1 MHKSNLLLKGLM
13 LGVTASMYPAFGN
26 ATATSPATNNVANV
40 QQESTTVTGIVLDDM
55 GEPIIGATIKIK
67 GQDTVGTITSIDGDF
82 TLKGLKK
89 GQTLVISYIG
99 FQTQEVKYNGEKS
112 LKVTLKSDSK
122 SLNEVVVVGYGTQK
136 KVNMSGAVA
145 SINMDELTESRPVT
159 NVSQA
164 LAGLAAGVNV
174 SSGSNRPGDDNASI
188 LVRGQGTLNSS
199 APLIIIDGV
208 EQGINTVNPQDIESV
223 SVLKDAASASIYG
236 SRAANGV
243 ILITTKKG
251 KSGKIKV
258 DYNGYV
264 SFQSIRKTL
273 TPVSNYADYME
284 LINEGYYNS
293 NPKSGKNQYFSEDKI
308 AEWRNGN
315 DPLKY
320 PNTNW
325 IDETFKPSTSTNHVV
340 SLSGGSDKIRFY
352 GSFGYMNNP
361 GVLENAGM
369 KKYTVRLNMDA
380 DVTSWL
386 NIGMQIGGY
395 VSDLEPGAEEI
406 DNIFTYTAATTPGM
420 VFRAPDGRYGAL
432 NNSEDSDQCANNNP
446 LIRLNKWAGQDR
458 KNNVRPRFTATLKP
472 FKGFSLTGSYS
483 YEFLDRETHRKPVFL
498 DAYNF
503 LTDEQTWTNR
513 GKTSIKYTDSKIE
526 RYFNDLV
533 ARYDTKMFKN
543 NLAIGAMAGLSNELY
558 RSKNFSATRQDLT
571 DLSMDVIN
579 GATGESTSSGSSTEW
594 AMRSFFGRLNLN
606 WQEKYLFEFNL
617 RADGSSRFSKDNRWG
632 YFPSASAA
640 WRIDQEKFMEGVLG
654 GNLSNLNL
662 RLSYGALGNNSVGN
676 YDYQSLYTTSG
687 NNYVLG
693 NLMVPGLA
701 LAAISNSALTWESTK
716 VFNVGLDFGF
726 FNNHLTGTIDFFNKK
741 TTGILINLPAPGV
754 HGTTALPKQNS
765 AEVTNKGI
773 EFTLGWQDKIGDF
786 TYGANANFAYITN
799 NVDKFKGKDKGGMSI
814 SGANLIW
821 EGHSINSQYLMRV
834 DRILQTDEDMKI
846 VDEMIAKNP
855 NAFKALGKPQKGDF
869 LYKDIDGDGCITLMD
884 KEIVSDGTNPKFTFG
899 LNLNAAYK
907 GFDVSALLQG
917 QLGIKTFW
925 MNDAYNTP
933 TVRYGYQINKEVA
946 DGRWYEGRTDAKYPR
961 LIQYQDTRNTKPSDF
976 YLQDRSFL
984 KIRNIQFG
992 YTVPQNLTQMVHV
1005 QRVRV
1010 YCSLENF
1017 FTFTSFKGFDPEVS
1031 GMNYPTMKQCTL
1043 GLNISF

>member
-1 MHKSNLLLKGLM
+1 MQKSNLLLKGLM
-13 LGVTASMYPAFGN
+13 LGVSASMYPAFGN
-26 ATATSPATNNVANV
+26 AAATSPVQNSIVNV
-40 QQESTTVTGIVLDDM
+40 QQETSTIKVIVVDET
-55 GEPIIGATIKIK
+55 GEPIIGASIKVK
-67 GQDTVGTITSIDGDF
+67 GSQNVGSITGIDGDSS
-82 TLKGLKK
+82 LKGVKK
-89 GQTLVISYIG
+89 GSTIVITYIG
-99 FQTQEVKYNGEKS
+99 FQTKEVKVTSDN
-112 LKVTLKSDSK
+112 LKIQLQSDSQN
-122 SLNEVVVVGYGTQK
+122 LNEVVVVGYGTQK

-145 SINMDELTESRPVT
+145 SINMNELTESRPIT

-174 SSGSNRPGDDNASI
+174 SSGSNIPGNDNASI

-199 APLIIIDGV
+199 SPLIIIDGV

-251 KSGKIKV
+251 KSGNIKV

-284 LINEGYYNS
+284 LINEGYQNS
-293 NPKSGKNQYFSEDKI
+293 GLALPFKPAGTEGSMID
-308 AEWRNGN
+308 AWRNN
-315 DPLKY
+315 SDPLKY
-320 PNTNW
+320 PNTDW
-325 IDETFKPSTSTNHVV
+325 IDETFRTSTATNHVI
-340 SLSGGSDKIRFY
+340 SLSGGSDKLRMY
-352 GSFGYMNNP
+352 GSFGYTDNP
-361 GVLENAGM
+361 GVMENTGM

-386 NIGMQIGGY
+386 NIAMQIGGY
-395 VSDLEPGAEEI
+395 VSDMEPGQKEI
-406 DNIFTYTAATTPGM
+406 SNLFTYASATTPGM
-420 VFRAPDGRYGAL
+420 VFRAPDGRYGAM
-432 NNSEDSDQCANNNP
+432 NNSEDDSQCATNNP
-446 LIRLNKWAGQDR
+446 LIRLNKWDGQNR
-458 KNNVRPRFTATLKP
+458 KNNIRPRFVATLKP

-483 YEFLDRETHRKPVFL
+483 YELLDQEYHYKPVFI
-498 DAYNF
+498 DGYNF
-503 LTDEQTWTNR
+503 LTNEQTYTNR
-513 GKTSIKYTDSKIE
+513 GKTSIQYYDGKVE

-533 ARYDTKMFKN
+533 AHYDTKVLKN
-543 NLAIGAMAGLSNELY
+543 NLAIGVMAGLSNELY
-558 RSKNFSATRQDLT
+558 RSKNFSATRQDMT

-594 AMRSFFGRLNLN
+594 AMRSYFGRLNLN

-617 RADGSSRFSKDNRWG
+617 RADGSSRFAKNERWG

-654 GNLSNLNL
+654 GNLSNLKL

-693 NLMVPGLA
+693 NMMVTGLA
-701 LAAISNSALTWESTK
+701 LAGISNVDLTWESTK

-726 FNNHLTGTIDFFNKK
+726 FNNRLTGTVDWFNKK
-741 TTGILINLPAPGV
+741 TTGILINLPAPAV
-754 HGTTALPKQNS
+754 HGTTSLPKQNS
-765 AEVTNKGI
+765 AEVTNRGL
-773 EFTLGWQDKIGDF
+773 EMSLGWQDKIGGF
-786 TYGANANFAYITN
+786 SYGANANFAYITN
-799 NVDKFKGKDKGGMSI
+799 NVDKFKGKDKGGMSL
-814 SGANLIW
+814 SGASLIW

-834 DRILQTDEDMKI
+834 DRILQTDEDMKL
-846 VDEMIAKNP
+846 VEAMLANNP
-855 NAFKALGKPQKGDF
+855 DAFKAFGTPQKGDF
-869 LYKDIDGDGCITLMD
+869 LYKDLNGDGIIDNND

-899 LNLNAAYK
+899 LNLNASYK
-907 GFDVSALLQG
+907 GFDISALLQG

-925 MNDAYNTP
+925 MNTAYNTP
-933 TVRYGYQINKEVA
+933 SVRFGYQINKEVA
-946 DGRWYEGRTDAKYPR
+946 DGRWYEGRTDATYPR
-961 LIQYQDTRNTKPSDF
+961 LLQYSDTRNMKNSDF
-976 YLQDRSFL
+976 YLEDRSFL
-984 KIRNIQFG
+984 KIRNIQLG
-992 YTVPQNLTQMVHV
+992 YTVPKAITQKFFV
-1005 QRVRV
+1005 QRLRV